1 MSEINFDVQNGTT
14 ETNTSLGQVRVIE
27 NESGLVITHYITD
40 CERLVNEFTG
50 FAVKTAQ
57 STVEMCRVVFEAKK
71 SLKKVDFI
79 KFCNEIGHKSE
90 DSTIRKYLC
99 IGENYERLIKY
110 TNLLPNSWTSIYT
123 ITQLPSDVFEA
134 LALTGSSMA
143 NMTGSQIKL
152 LMEPTK
158 PSTPPKSAEATTAPL
173 PSVKVPTNAE
183 NTQSAVSAAQDSSSD
198 AASAVES
205 SDARSSASMS
215 MNDTVNDHED
225 AVSDQSVPTPDL
237 ATPSKSDQEFA
248 KQATFK
254 IVADARAT
262 TKPNNERDDDEP
274 FVPYSITIRFNKMPS
289 EAAAQELTE
298 MLISIKSK
306 HRLDLDISS
315 DAAVL
320 A

>member
-1 MSEINFDVQNGTT
+1 MKVDANFDVQNGTI
-14 ETNTSLGQVRVIE
+14 ENNTSLGQVRVIE
-27 NESGLVITHYITD
+27 NESGLLITHFITD

-57 STVEMCRVVFEAKK
+57 STVEMCRVVYEAKQT
-71 SLKKVDFI
+71 LKKDDFI
-79 KFCNEIGHKSE
+79 KFCNDIGHKSE

-123 ITQLPSDVFEA
+123 ITQLPSDVFDGF
-134 LALTGSSMA
+134 ALTGSSMA
-143 NMTGSQIKL
+143 NMTGSQIKQ

-158 PSTPPKSAEATTAPL
+158 PSTPPKTAEAATAPL
-173 PSVKVPTNAE
+173 PSVEVPTNAE
-183 NTQSAVSAAQDSSSD
+183 NTQSAVSAAQDISSD

-215 MNDTVNDHED
+215 TNDTVNDHD
-225 AVSDQSVPTPDL
+225 AAVSDQSEPTPDL

-254 IVADARAT
+254 IVADARAS
-262 TKPNNERDDDEP
+262 TKPNNERDDEEP
-274 FVPYSITIRFNKMPS
+274 FVPYSITLHIHKKISDGDMSALQDAVYALIRKYG
-289 EAAAQELTE
+289 LE
-298 MLISIKSK
+298 MEMREESTT
-306 HRLDLDISS
+306 
-315 DAAVL
+315 A
-320 A
+320 